1 MNMIF
6 SNNLKKF
13 RQQKNLTQEQVAE
26 ILNVSA
32 HTVSRW
38 ERNTTLPDV
47 TMLPRIAKLYCVT
60 IDDFFKETS
69 VAYEN
74 YAQRLAAI
82 YEATREPEDFI
93 PADLEFRKLIKRDD
107 ASTEDFRLYGILHHY
122 MMQYCISKAIDLF
135 DKVLQ
140 SGKDINE
147 DIFWQTKHQ
156 KMLLYSQIGKGQEN
170 IDATL
175 KIIKNGSEDPE
186 DWICLIA
193 AYRYNGD
200 EEKAYEW
207 FLKAIQ
213 KFPDKA
219 ALYIYGGDA
228 CKHLGRHEEA
238 LSYWDKAL
246 EIDHTFLAAKY
257 SKIFYYEERGDYQ
270 TAYKIWHEVI
280 EELKKSG
287 HDVEAS
293 ADEKMAQACLE
304 KMQAVRKRF

>member
-1 MNMIF
+1 MDTIF

-13 RQQKNLTQEQVAE
+13 RLQKNLTQEQVAE
-26 ILNVSA
+26 ILSVSA

-38 ERNTTLPDV
+38 ECNTTLPDV
-47 TMLPRIAKLYCVT
+47 TMLPKIAQLYCVT

-74 YAQRLAAI
+74 YAQRLFAI

-93 PADLEFRKLIKRDD
+93 SADLEFKKIIKKGDG
-107 ASTEDFRLYGILHHY
+107 STEDLRLYGILHHY
-122 MMQYCISKAIDLF
+122 MMQYCIYKATDLF
-135 DKVLQ
+135 DKVIEK
-140 SGKDINE
+140 GKESNE
-147 DIFWQTKHQ
+147 DIFWRTKHQ

-175 KIIKNGSEDPE
+175 KIINEGSEDPE

-228 CKHLGRHEEA
+228 CKKLGQYDNA
-238 LSYWDKAL
+238 LCYWDKAL
-246 EIDHTFLAAKY
+246 EIDTTFLAAKY
-257 SKIFYYEERGDYQ
+257 SKICYYEEIGDYE
-270 TAYKIWHEVI
+270 TAYKIRCEII
-280 EELKKSG
+280 EDFKKAG
-287 HDVEAS
+287 HDIEAT
-293 ADEKMAQACLE
+293 ADEKLAQACLE
-304 KMQAVRKRF
+304 KINK